1 LQEAIRDFQKA
12 MQAESET
19 MQSLNEL
26 LKTLTD
32 NK

>member
-1 LQEAIRDFQKA
+1 
-12 MQAESET
+12 MQTESET

-32 NK
+32 NKQW